1 MPENA
6 LHLLIGPNASGKSQE
21 LNLLVE
27 KSIDK
32 LSFLPKHLFTK
43 SSTFG
48 FLRQSTQNPQMSQR
62 VFSNLAIPLLLSG
75 QDEKKVK
82 QEIINLLTYFNFDY
96 LLNQNVKNL
105 SGGELKI
112 VSLLSE
118 LLLDRRFFIMDDPFG
133 SLDSIRK
140 NIVTEIIQKVL
151 SDSFNNVTNLRNLI
165 ISLTD
170 AGKTEFNLLTD
181 TTTNHTEINLL
192 ENKFQE
198 NTYTEF
204 YERHLICRSRPNI
217 GNLSITNLTLKIK
230 DQNRVLFDC
239 ANFLFQSGKIN
250 LFSCPNGSGKT
261 LLLNIIMG
269 YCPKEITIQSGNIYV
284 EALDKSFDI
293 PSRWIVQGLSKYS
306 KNNKKLKSFRNNKII
321 YVPQHCDYLLAN
333 YSPRDFC
340 KEIFQTFYDKNNLG
354 VIPEEII
361 NVLFDE
367 RKIIEHSVGEIR
379 FYTILFAIMIT
390 IFNREINLLILD
402 EPDSLLDNSLQ
413 HFLIKLLHRVLE
425 CGVNIIITSHNQK
438 LFNNLEKFNVITF

>member
-333 YSPRDFC
+333 YSPR
-340 KEIFQTFYDKNNLG
+340 
-354 VIPEEII
+354 
-361 NVLFDE
+361 
-367 RKIIEHSVGEIR
+367 SVSENIV
-379 FYTILFAIMIT
+379 F
-390 IFNREINLLILD
+390 
-402 EPDSLLDNSLQ
+402 SNSQ
-413 HFLIKLLHRVLE
+413 
-425 CGVNIIITSHNQK
+425 
-438 LFNNLEKFNVITF
+438 